1 MGDVAVAPRDLGQ
14 RIAAGDRSAEEEFAR
29 LFSRRAFLLMLART
43 HDPDLSRDLAQD
55 ALIAALRE
63 LRAGRLRDPDK
74 LPAFVLG
81 VARHVLSSHFRAERR
96 QPRVTPFDEA
106 VDGALA
112 RSLAAAIAAPDAE
125 ISERRQVARQALQVL
140 DEEDRSILRLS
151 LVEEWPAQRIGE
163 RIHLAGDAVRARK
176 SRALRKVAARAHE
189 LSHPEFGGPHLIGA

>member
-1 MGDVAVAPRDLGQ
+1 MAETAAAPRGLGQ
-14 RIAAGDRSAEEEFAR
+14 RIAAGDRSAEEEFAQQ
-29 LFSRRAFLLMLART
+29 FSRRAFLLMLART
-43 HDPDLSRDLAQD
+43 RDPDLSRDLAQD

-63 LRAGRLRDPDK
+63 LRAGRLRDPEK

-96 QPRVTPFDEA
+96 QPKAAPFDEA
-106 VDGALA
+106 IDGALA

-125 ISERRQVARQALQVL
+125 ISEQRQVARQALQVL
-140 DEEDRSILRLS
+140 DEEDRDILRLS
-151 LVEEWPAQRIGE
+151 LIEEWSAQRIGE

-189 LSHPEFGGPHLIGA
+189 LSHPEPGGPHLIGA